1 MQILPEKAASWA
13 GRKAEAIKG
22 FPFLQKKKDL
32 TLYFKVLFYL
42 YLSYKRL
49 ESLIKVD
56 IKEDINGRKI
66 VPFGV

>member
-1 MQILPEKAASWA
+1 
-13 GRKAEAIKG
+13 
-22 FPFLQKKKDL
+22 L
-32 TLYFKVLFYL
+32 TLYFKVLLYL